1 MALLIVFLVSLP
13 VIFYF
18 LHLQR
23 KLINKPKMTS
33 ALLPPGPRG
42 LPLIGNLHQ
51 LESTNLHYQLWNLS
65 KKYGPLMSLRLGL
78 VQTVV
83 VSSVK
88 IANEALKTYD
98 VEFSGRPA
106 LVGQQKLTYN
116 GLDIVFAPYNDKWKE
131 MRKICVTHLFN
142 ASRVRHFRPV
152 REDEVACMIEEISST
167 STSSSSPSPATVVI
181 NLSERLMSLTNSVI
195 FRVAVG
201 KKFEN
206 KAGERSK
213 FHSLLDET
221 RVVLGAFYFKDFF
234 PFFGGFFDKLSGIIS
249 RLENNFKEFD
259 AFYQQLIEEHADPNR
274 PKDQVRGDIVDVLL
288 QVQKDRGEDQV
299 HGFTWD
305 NIKAV
310 LMNVFVGATDTS
322 AALMTWAMTNVVK
335 NPRVMEKAQK
345 EVRDLIGD
353 KGFVDE
359 DDLEKL
365 PYIKAILKET
375 FRLYPP
381 VPIIPRET
389 TKSCVIDGYQVPA
402 KTLVY
407 LNGWAISRDPEVW
420 ERPDDFDP
428 DRFIIGDKSNIELT
442 GQNNYE
448 LIPFGGGR
456 RFCPGIHMGIAN
468 LELAIANLLY
478 KFDWEMPARMKIQD
492 LDFDIAPGII
502 MHKKHPLYL
511 VAIKY
516 I

>member
-1 MALLIVFLVSLP
+1 MALLIIFLVSLP
-13 VIFYF
+13 VIIYF

-23 KLINKPKMTS
+23 KRINKAKTTS
-33 ALLPPGPRG
+33 GLLPPGPRG
-42 LPLIGNLHQ
+42 LLLIGNLHQ

-88 IANEALKTYD
+88 MAKEALKTHD

-116 GLDIVFAPYNDKWKE
+116 GLDVAFAPYNDYWKE

-142 ASRVRHFRPV
+142 ASRVHHFRAV
-152 REDEVACMIEEISST
+152 REDEVARMIEKISSL
-167 STSSSSPSPATVVI
+167 SSSPATAVI
-181 NLSERLMSLTNSVI
+181 NISECLMSLTNSVI
-195 FRVAVG
+195 CMVAFG

-234 PFFGGFFDKLSGIIS
+234 PFLGGFFDKLSGITR

-274 PKDQVRGDIVDVLL
+274 PKDQIRGDIIDVLL
-288 QVQKDRGEDQV
+288 QVQKDRAEDEV
-299 HGFTWD
+299 HGFSRD

-322 AALMTWAMTNVVK
+322 AATMTWAMTNVMK

-345 EVRDLIGD
+345 EVRDLIGN

-359 DDLEKL
+359 DDLQKL

-375 FRLYPP
+375 FRLNPP
-381 VPIIPRET
+381 GPIIPRET
-389 TKSCVIDGYQVPA
+389 TKSCMIDGYEIPA

-420 ERPDDFDP
+420 ERPDEFDP
-428 DRFIIGDKSNIELT
+428 DRFIIGDKSYIELT

-456 RFCPGIHMGIAN
+456 RFCPGTHMGIAT

-478 KFDWEMPARMKIQD
+478 KFDWEMPAGMKIQD
-492 LDFDIAPGII
+492 LDFDIAPGIV
-502 MHKKHPLYL
+502 MHKKNPLCL
-511 VAIKY
+511 VATKY
-516 I
+516 M

>member
-1 MALLIVFLVSLP
+1 MALLIIFLVSLP
-13 VIFYF
+13 VLSYF
-18 LHLQR
+18 LYLLR
-23 KLINKPKMTS
+23 KRINKAKTTS
-33 ALLPPGPRG
+33 GLLPLGPRG

-88 IANEALKTYD
+88 MAKEALKTHD

-116 GLDIVFAPYNDKWKE
+116 GLDVAFAPYNDYWKE

-142 ASRVRHFRPV
+142 AKSTIFRPV
-152 REDEVACMIEEISST
+152 REDEVTRMIEKISSL
-167 STSSSSPSPATVVI
+167 SSSPATTVI
-181 NLSERLMSLTNSVI
+181 NLSECLISLTNSVI
-195 FRVAVG
+195 CMVAFG

-213 FHSLLDET
+213 FHSILDET
-221 RVVLGAFYFKDFF
+221 R
-234 PFFGGFFDKLSGIIS
+234 LSGIT
-249 RLENNFKEFD
+249 RHLENNFKEFD
-259 AFYQQLIEEHADPNR
+259 AFYQQLIEEHADPNI
-274 PKDQVRGDIVDVLL
+274 PKDQIRGDIID
-288 QVQKDRGEDQV
+288 
-299 HGFTWD
+299 
-305 NIKAV
+305 
-310 LMNVFVGATDTS
+310 NVFVGATDTS
-322 AALMTWAMTNVVK
+322 AATMTWAMTNVMK

-345 EVRDLIGD
+345 EVKDLIGN

-359 DDLEKL
+359 DDLQKL

-375 FRLYPP
+375 FRLNPLG
-381 VPIIPRET
+381 PIIPRET
-389 TKSCVIDGYQVPA
+389 TKSCMIDGYEIPA

-420 ERPDDFDP
+420 ERPDEFDP
-428 DRFIIGDKSNIELT
+428 DRFIIGDN
-442 GQNNYE
+442 
-448 LIPFGGGR
+448 R
-456 RFCPGIHMGIAN
+456 RFCPGIHMGIAT

-478 KFDWEMPARMKIQD
+478 KFDWEMPAGMKIQD
-492 LDFDIAPGII
+492 LDFDIAPDIV
-502 MHKKHPLYL
+502 MHKKNPLCL
-511 VAIKY
+511 VATKY

>member
-23 KLINKPKMTS
+23 KLINKPKTTS

-51 LESTNLHYQLWNLS
+51 LESTNFHYQLWNLS

-131 MRKICVTHLFN
+131 MRKICVAHLFN

-152 REDEVACMIEEISST
+152 REDEVARMIEEISST
-167 STSSSSPSPATVVI
+167 SSASPSPATVVI
-181 NLSERLMSLTNSVI
+181 NLSEHLMSLTNSVI
-195 FRVAVG
+195 FRVAFG

-221 RVVLGAFYFKDFF
+221 S
-234 PFFGGFFDKLSGIIS
+234 LSGIIS

-288 QVQKDRGEDQV
+288 QVQKDRGEDEV

-310 LMNVFVGATDTS
+310 LMNVFVGATGTS
-322 AALMTWAMTNVVK
+322 AAAMTWAMTNVVK

-389 TKSCVIDGYQVPA
+389 TKSCVIDSYQVPA

-428 DRFIIGDKSNIELT
+428 DRFIIGDKSNIELI

-456 RFCPGIHMGIAN
+456 RFCPGIHMGIAT

-478 KFDWEMPARMKIQD
+478 KFDWEMPAGMKIQD
-492 LDFDIAPGII
+492 FDFDIAPGIFL
-502 MHKKHPLYL
+502 HKKHPLSL
-511 VAIKY
+511 VATKY